1 MSDDYLWDGSGP
13 PDPDVERLERMLGR
27 LRSTPAMPEQQDR
40 SAGLSGPRIATLKGS
55 LYVSPRFL
63 VPALAAAASIVAMI
77 GVTWQTTAG
86 TRSWEVERM
95 AGQPRIGGLAL
106 AGIGR
111 LGVGQT
117 LVTHTASRARLAV
130 STVGQATIGTDSR
143 VRLFDT
149 REGHHLLAM
158 QRG

>member
-27 LRSTPAMPEQQDR
+27 LRSTAAMPELPDR
-40 SAGLSGPRIATLKGS
+40 SAGLSSPRIATLKGS

-77 GVTWQTTAG
+77 GVTWQTIGG

-95 AGQPRIGGLAL
+95 AGQPRIGGFAL
-106 AGIGR
+106 AGTRR
-111 LGVGQT
+111 LRVRQT
-117 LVTHTASRARLAV
+117 LVTDTAARARLHP
-130 STVGQATIGTDSR
+130 STVR
-143 VRLFDT
+143 
-149 REGHHLLAM
+149 
-158 QRG
+158 